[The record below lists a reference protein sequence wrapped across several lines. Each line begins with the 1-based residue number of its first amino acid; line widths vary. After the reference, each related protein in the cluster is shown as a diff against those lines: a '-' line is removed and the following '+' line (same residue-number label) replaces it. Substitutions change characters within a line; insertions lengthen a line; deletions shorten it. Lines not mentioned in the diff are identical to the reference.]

1 MSEPSLVAAGA
12 RYTVNRATLIEDL
25 DFHASP
31 GEVVGVLGPNGAGKS
46 TMLRLLSGELL
57 PGAGSVT
64 INGLS
69 TAAAS
74 PGDLSRARSV
84 LGQHVPTDIP
94 YTVRSIV
101 EMGRHPYR
109 HDQVQS
115 RDRDFEV
122 IDDAMRRTGVSE
134 FAGRVFATLSSGERL
149 RVFLARVLAQEAPIV
164 LLDEPTANLDVG
176 HTERILAETR
186 TLARSSHTV
195 VSVFH
200 DLNAAAFYCDRIYL
214 LSEGRVRVTGSVVEV
229 MRGDV
234 LSEVFRQQMKV
245 VEHPFRACPLVLVVN
260 PEGQCAPPPPQP
272 PLRP

>member
-176 HTERILAETR
+176 HTERILAETK

-214 LSEGRVRVTGSVVEV
+214 LSEGRVRMTGSVVEV
-229 MRGDV
+229 LRGDV
-234 LSEVFRQQMKV
+234 LSEVFHQQMKV
-245 VEHPFRACPLVLVVN
+245 VEHPFRECPLVLLAD
-260 PEGQCAPPPPQP
+260 PT
-272 PLRP
+272 